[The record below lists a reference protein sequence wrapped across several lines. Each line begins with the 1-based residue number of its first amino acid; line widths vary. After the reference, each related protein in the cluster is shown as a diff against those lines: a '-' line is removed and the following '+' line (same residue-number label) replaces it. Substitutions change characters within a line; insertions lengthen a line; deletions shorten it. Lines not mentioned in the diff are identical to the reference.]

1 MSATDVPQRA
11 PLAEALRLALTVFV
25 ILMVVAVLG
34 AVVLPGVPAD
44 LKEGEQA
51 SGAKKEA
58 GKQRPSLKD
67 SWASFKWQLIE
78 RMAIFAACAAVA
90 AGLGRFIH
98 RAMTGPRPSST
109 DYGWQIG
116 LLGALLATGWLTE
129 RDVPAG
135 PRINTGPVIELTGP
149 GLNGK
154 EISLAQLRGKVVIV
168 DFWATWC
175 PPCRGEMPNMKS
187 IYRKHHENGLEIVG
201 VSLDEERRVLET
213 YLREENIPWPQIYFD
228 QPDKQGWGNPV
239 ARKFGVHAIPHTL
252 LVDREGR
259 LASEDL
265 RGSELESAVAEQ
277 FGQPGSTRFDLIHLF
292 KRLFIW
298 ILAALLQST
307 LLLLA
312 PMAIGCAA
320 LGSAIEGLIVRQ
332 RPPAI
337 LPH

>member
-1 MSATDVPQRA
+1 MSTTDVPQRTA
-11 PLAEALRLALTVFV
+11 LAEALRLALTVFV
-25 ILMVVAVLG
+25 ILMVVAMLG
-34 AVVLPGVPAD
+34 AVILPGVPAD
-44 LKEGEQA
+44 QKEGEPA
-51 SGAKKEA
+51 SAAKKEA

-67 SWASFKWQLIE
+67 SWASFKWQLVE

-98 RAMTGPRPSST
+98 RSMTGPRPSST

-135 PRINTGPVIELTGP
+135 PKINTGPVIELAGP

-201 VSLDEERRVLET
+201 VSLDDDRHALNNYV
-213 YLREENIPWPQIYFD
+213 REENIPWPQIFFE
-228 QPDKQGWGNPV
+228 QPDKQGWNNPV
-239 ARKFGVHAIPHTL
+239 ARKFGVRAIPHTL
-252 LVDREGR
+252 VVDREGR
-259 LASEDL
+259 LAGEDL
-265 RGSELESAVAEQ
+265 GGSELESAVAEQ
-277 FGQPGSTRFDLIHLF
+277 FGQPGGARFGLRHLF
-292 KRLFIW
+292 KRMFSW
-298 ILAALLQST
+298 ILTALLQST
-307 LLLLA
+307 LLLLV
-312 PMAIGCAA
+312 PLTIGCAA

-337 LPH
+337 QPR

>member
-1 MSATDVPQRA
+1 MSTTDVPQRA
-11 PLAEALRLALTVFV
+11 PLADALRLALTVFV
-25 ILMVVAVLG
+25 ILMIVAVLG
-34 AVVLPGVPAD
+34 AVILPGFPVD
-44 LKEGEQA
+44 QKEGEQA
-51 SGAKKEA
+51 SAAKKEV
-58 GKQRPSLKD
+58 GKQRPSPKD
-67 SWASFKWQLIE
+67 SWAVKWQLVE
-78 RMAIFAACAAVA
+78 RMVIFAACAAVA
-90 AGLGRFIH
+90 TGLGRFIH

-135 PRINTGPVIELTGP
+135 PKINTGPVIELAGP

-201 VSLDEERRVLET
+201 VSLDEYRRDLDN
-213 YLREENIPWPQIYFD
+213 YLREENIPWPQIFFD
-228 QPDKQGWGNPV
+228 QPDQQGWNSPL
-239 ARKFGVHAIPHTL
+239 ARKFGVRAIPHTL
-252 LVDREGR
+252 VVDREGR
-259 LASEDL
+259 LAGEDL
-265 RGSELESAVAEQ
+265 GGSELESAVAEQ

-292 KRLFIW
+292 KRMWSW
-298 ILAALLQST
+298 ILSALLQST

-312 PMAIGCAA
+312 PLMIGCAA

-332 RPPAI
+332 RPPTI
-337 LPH
+337 LPR